1 LVKNIRDSLGGNVLE
16 RSVQHALN
24 ELPTDSFGLFEIGQA
39 EGKTHFKFTNNLL
52 FEILLAGVEPDKKLE
67 ELQRSLRAVA
77 KLMKVCQ
84 LTGILGGWSVRGV
97 RHVGRCFTPLA
108 SSSTI

>member
-1 LVKNIRDSLGGNVLE
+1 MRAKAE
-16 RSVQHALN
+16 R
-24 ELPTDSFGLFEIGQA
+24 FEIGQA

-97 RHVGRCFTPLA
+97 RRVGRCFTPCQFIDHLTNDVLPPLLDRL
-108 SSSTI
+108 SGTPKT